1 LRPARRDQQ
10 KFAEAQRLRAKVVRV
25 QKRRKC
31 SEYRVCTWNFQTGH
45 KNGARGPRRLAVVHA
60 HLDAIGADVAL
71 GQEHRRPETQGHYR
85 DAASGFDIFISG
97 GGPRKGQDGVSCS
110 LKTDIVLS
118 SEIRVN
124 YFSERLIHV
133 RVKSLAPGASNV
145 MNFISF
151 YAPTEGEDEDVKDL
165 HWHALHKMV
174 SELPKGES
182 LMIGTDANAR
192 TDHHVEEGMEKVLG
206 RHGRDELNDNGR
218 RLLEFAFANDMAIAS
233 TFFRKPRRETH
244 TFQFA
249 AKKGASGVTARLD
262 YILTRQAELGHISDI
277 TVHDRGRDASD
288 HFIVRACVRGRVS
301 REHRPEKKAAK
312 KTFNRS
318 ALRDGATRGRVARAV
333 AESMKDLTFDDDT
346 VDINVL
352 EKRWSAEITR
362 AAMESAGPPPKKN
375 KREGDWFNSEE
386 FQAIIRPLAAEQ
398 LAKHRA
404 WKASGSNASKAES
417 RAATKACK
425 ASVVAADNRYWEKK
439 AAKMEGHS
447 TNKEP
452 RQFYETMKGADS
464 EKPHVRATQH
474 IRDEDNVLLCDEE
487 EILARWGRH
496 FEGILNPDPAAPKL
510 DYEAIM
516 RNVVQQD
523 VNESLGAEPTLH
535 EVMAALE
542 AMKNEKACGP
552 DDIPVELLKLYR
564 EEPTIMKK
572 FVGIV
577 KCVWRREEAPQS
589 WKDAIIFILFKKL
602 DKTLCGNYRGIS
614 LVAHAGKVL
623 LKLVE
628 MRLSRHA
635 ETCNI
640 LPEEQCGFR
649 RGRSTIDML
658 FVARMLQEFARD
670 KNVSIFMLFIDLMKA
685 YDCIDRTLLWL
696 ILAKIGVP
704 EKMINVIRAF
714 HDGMQAVVR
723 LEGGALSKP
732 FDVSG
737 GLRQGCVLAPVMF
750 NIFFAVVLQVA
761 VSRFDAD
768 VIKDHIDIKCRMDDS
783 DPLDSSTR
791 TKALKTFIS
800 KLWSMLYADD
810 AGIASR
816 TQESLSKMMEVIV
829 TTCAEFGLTVSEKKT
844 ESMYIATRSGETV
857 KMTIKAAGQEYKQVD
872 RFPYLGG
879 IFSEAGGISAELSR
893 RKQRA
898 FGKMRKYS
906 RVLFD
911 QRHIWLRLKV
921 SILKSEVIETL
932 LYGCMTWA
940 MKIEHYT
947 LLRRAHHH
955 FLLRLIGF
963 RKKARTDRLLSY
975 SRALEMTRCESI
987 ETTVRRRRLG
997 WAGKLWRMD
1006 DSRLP
1011 KIMMCGE
1018 LDAGKRKVG
1027 GSEKQWRQCVRDDL
1041 KAFEINAESW
1051 WMLATCEQEW
1061 TTAIEDGA
1069 TLFMQ
1074 KWHTKEK
1081 EASHARAL
1089 ARANQQQL
1097 NA

>member
-1 LRPARRDQQ
+1 
-10 KFAEAQRLRAKVVRV
+10 
-25 QKRRKC
+25 
-31 SEYRVCTWNFQTGH
+31 
-45 KNGARGPRRLAVVHA
+45 
-60 HLDAIGADVAL
+60 
-71 GQEHRRPETQGHYR
+71 
-85 DAASGFDIFISG
+85 
-97 GGPRKGQDGVSCS
+97 
-110 LKTDIVLS
+110 
-118 SEIRVN
+118 
-124 YFSERLIHV
+124 
-133 RVKSLAPGASNV
+133 
-145 MNFISF
+145 
-151 YAPTEGEDEDVKDL
+151 
-165 HWHALHKMV
+165 
-174 SELPKGES
+174 
-182 LMIGTDANAR
+182 
-192 TDHHVEEGMEKVLG
+192 
-206 RHGRDELNDNGR
+206 
-218 RLLEFAFANDMAIAS
+218 
-233 TFFRKPRRETH
+233 
-244 TFQFA
+244 
-249 AKKGASGVTARLD
+249 
-262 YILTRQAELGHISDI
+262 
-277 TVHDRGRDASD
+277 
-288 HFIVRACVRGRVS
+288 
-301 REHRPEKKAAK
+301 
-312 KTFNRS
+312 
-318 ALRDGATRGRVARAV
+318 
-333 AESMKDLTFDDDT
+333 
-346 VDINVL
+346 
-352 EKRWSAEITR
+352 
-362 AAMESAGPPPKKN
+362 
-375 KREGDWFNSEE
+375 
-386 FQAIIRPLAAEQ
+386 
-398 LAKHRA
+398 
-404 WKASGSNASKAES
+404 
-417 RAATKACK
+417 
-425 ASVVAADNRYWEKK
+425 
-439 AAKMEGHS
+439 
-447 TNKEP
+447 
-452 RQFYETMKGADS
+452 
-464 EKPHVRATQH
+464 
-474 IRDEDNVLLCDEE
+474 
-487 EILARWGRH
+487 
-496 FEGILNPDPAAPKL
+496 
-510 DYEAIM
+510 
-516 RNVVQQD
+516 
-523 VNESLGAEPTLH
+523 
-535 EVMAALE
+535 
-542 AMKNEKACGP
+542 
-552 DDIPVELLKLYR
+552 
-564 EEPTIMKK
+564 
-572 FVGIV
+572 
-577 KCVWRREEAPQS
+577 
-589 WKDAIIFILFKKL
+589 LFKKL

-614 LVAHAGKVL
+614 LDAHAGKVL

-658 FVARMLQEFARD
+658 FVARMLQESARD

-997 WAGKLWRMD
+997 WAGKVWRMD